1 MRAIIGV
8 AILLSVVPALADAA
22 AEVERIRGIMYTTW
36 RNDYSN
42 LERFGE
48 ALRSYGAAHR

>member
-1 MRAIIGV
+1 MRAVIGV
-8 AILLSVVPALADAA
+8 AILLSVVPALADGA